1 MIMCPNL
8 STNHDGTIATWM
20 KPHQQGG
27 QVKLE
32 CIYLS
37 PFTDYNIVWFHWWG
51 WGGMLMNLNFPHS
64 CLRDGFLQRA
74 LLTLAFLPPKRQ
86 DRWTEKNTCNDS
98 ECQLSPNSFVPGM
111 PRPLDVHGR
120 WEYPEAMNFPAPKEC
135 ANDFKRLKWG
145 SCNEQ
150 RSPFFPCLC
159 VRAGKQLE
167 TQLTHHNSK
176 TSLEIQQIQKD
187 FLRLCDE

>member
-51 WGGMLMNLNFPHS
+51 WGGMLMNLKHIFRTRAWEMAS
-64 CLRDGFLQRA
+64 CKGPFWPWLSF
-74 LLTLAFLPPKRQ
+74 RQ
-86 DRWTEKNTCNDS
+86 NTKTD
-98 ECQLSPNSFVPGM
+98 EQKKTPATTKNSFVPGM

-120 WEYPEAMNFPAPKEC
+120 WEYPEAMNFPAPKQC
-135 ANDFKRLKWG
+135 ANDFKKSEMRKLQRATLSFFFLVFASGQESNLK
-145 SCNEQ
+145 
-150 RSPFFPCLC
+150 
-159 VRAGKQLE
+159 
-167 TQLTHHNSK
+167 HNSC
-176 TSLEIQQIQKD
+176 III
-187 FLRLCDE
+187 LRQV